1 MLILK
6 RFLAFSIDYLIIISY
21 AILLF
26 FITQGVS
33 NGFNFNLTS
42 SNPIQ
47 NQLVAFFTLTL
58 PVIIYSVLTERGS
71 KQGTIGKRIM
81 NIYVEAKKENILKRN
96 ILKFLP
102 WELAHTGVHWIFFYE
117 TTNVE
122 SPIWVW
128 ILLIVP
134 QLIIIVYIISIIYSK
149 GRISL
154 YDNFSE
160 AIISSK

>member
-21 AILLF
+21 AVLLF
-26 FITQGVS
+26 IITQSLS
-33 NGFNFNLTS
+33 NGLNLSLTS
-42 SNPIQ
+42 SKPIQ

-58 PVIIYSVLTERGS
+58 PVIIYSVLTERSS
-71 KQGTIGKRIM
+71 KKGTIGKRVM
-81 NIYVEAKKENILKRN
+81 NICVEAKKGNILKRN

-102 WELAHTGVHWIFFYE
+102 WELAHIGVHWIYFYE
-117 TTNVE
+117 TTNKE

-128 ILLIVP
+128 VLLIVP
-134 QLIIIVYIISIIYSK
+134 QLIIIAYIISIIYSK

-154 YDNFSE
+154 YDRCSE
-160 AIISSK
+160 TIISSK